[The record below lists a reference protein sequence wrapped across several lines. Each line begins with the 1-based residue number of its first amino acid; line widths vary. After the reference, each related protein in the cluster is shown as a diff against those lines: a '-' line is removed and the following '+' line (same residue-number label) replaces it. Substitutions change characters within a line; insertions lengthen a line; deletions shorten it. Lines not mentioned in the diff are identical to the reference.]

1 MVADNHTGRR
11 EFLNKAGAAAGVVG
25 LTSAAGCTG
34 NGGDGGDGS
43 GGDGGDGSG
52 GDGSGDDGSG
62 DDGSGDDGSE
72 QELGD
77 PLPTYTY
84 LNNAQS
90 YNPPRH
96 DAINLISSQLGELG
110 FDMEVEVLEWGTLFN
125 RVDVEYDYD
134 FSTWHTFFTIDPVLE
149 FNSTLYSENTSQGD
163 GNFAGYENS
172 DADELIDQYLAEP
185 DSDTRIDL
193 VHELQQILMDDLPQ
207 MPVVHMP
214 QLAVWNNNQVDNWQP
229 DLPLGY
235 NSYWTMINL
244 EMQGDTTTMK
254 GYWPETLST
263 MNVLGHNDE
272 NKHVYQ
278 FTVMYDTLLRLN
290 NEGELDTEVSLATE
304 YERVDETTFEYTIRD
319 HVWHDGEDLTTEDVA
334 FTYNYI
340 AENEVPLFSVQA
352 QYIDSAEAVDDS
364 TVRINLSETLGPF
377 NTLVATQ
384 IPIIPEHR
392 WADRDNPSQVN
403 VEEPVG
409 SGPLQFDYWE
419 QGSEFGLTSF
429 DEHFA
434 PVDFEER
441 FWRVIPEA
449 STVWSNLIDGTL
461 NYEPF
466 GRIDRQLDQNRG
478 EDVISVNSR
487 PATSFWHCT
496 PNERSDGL
504 GDAAVRKA
512 VYNAIPR
519 SSIVD
524 QILFGLPE
532 PGFNVVSPAFGPLH
546 TEDIT
551 TYEESLETGRQRLQD
566 AGYVYDDE
574 GRVHFP
580 AE

>member
-1 MVADNHTGRR
+1 MVAENHTGRR
-11 EFLNKAGAAAGVVG
+11 EFLSKAGAATGVAG

-34 NGGDGGDGS
+34 DDGGGDGS
-43 GGDGGDGSG
+43 GDGSSDDGSGDGS
-52 GDGSGDDGSG
+52 SGDDGSG
-62 DDGSGDDGSE
+62 DGTSDQD
-72 QELGD
+72 LGD
-77 PLPTYTY
+77 TLPTYTY

-96 DAINLISSQLGELG
+96 DAINLIADQLGDLG
-110 FDMEVEVLEWGTLFN
+110 LDTEVEVLEWGTLFN

-149 FNSTLYSENTSQGD
+149 LSTTLYSENTSEGD
-163 GNFAGYENS
+163 GNFAGYENP
-172 DADELIDQYLAEP
+172 DADELMDQYLVEP
-185 DSDTRIDL
+185 DPDTRVDL
-193 VHELQQILMDDLPQ
+193 VHELQQILMDDVPQ
-207 MPVVHMP
+207 MPVVDMP
-214 QLAVWNNNQVDNWQP
+214 DLAVFNNNQVDNWQQE
-229 DLPLGY
+229 LELGY

-244 EMQGDTTTMK
+244 EMQGDETTLK
-254 GYWPETLST
+254 GYWPETIST

-290 NEGELDTEVSLATE
+290 ADGEFDTEVSLATD
-304 YERVDETTFEYTIRD
+304 YERIDETTFEYTIRD
-319 HVWHDGEDLTTEDVA
+319 HSFHDGEDLTAEDVA

-340 AENEVPLFSVQA
+340 NDNEVPLFSVQA
-352 QYIDSAEAVDDS
+352 GFLEGAEVVDES
-364 TVRINLSETLGPF
+364 TVRINLSEPLGPF
-377 NTLVATQ
+377 NRLVATQ
-384 IPIIPEHR
+384 LPILPEHL
-392 WADRDNPSQVN
+392 WADRDNPSQAN
-403 VEEPVG
+403 IQEPVG

-434 PVDFEER
+434 PVDFDDR
-441 FWRVIPEA
+441 FWRIIPEA

-466 GRIDRQLDQNRG
+466 GRIDRQLDQNRS
-478 EDVISVNSR
+478 EDVISVQSQ

-504 GDAAVRKA
+504 DDPEVRKA
-512 VYNAIPR
+512 VYSTIPR

-524 QILFGLPE
+524 QILFGVPE
-532 PGFNVVSPAFGPLH
+532 PGFNIVSPAFGPLH
-546 TEDIT
+546 TDDVT
-551 TYEESLETGRQRLQD
+551 TYEEGVEAGQQRLQD
-566 AGYVYDDE
+566 AGYAYDDE
-574 GRVHFP
+574 GLVHFP

>member
-1 MVADNHTGRR
+1 MSVGDNTNRR
-11 EFLNKAGAAAGVVG
+11 EFLTKAGAAAGVAG
-25 LTSAAGCTG
+25 LTSLAGCS
-34 NGGDGGDGS
+34 GDGS
-43 GGDGGDGSG
+43 GGDGGDG
-52 GDGSGDDGSG
+52 GDGSDGDDS
-62 DDGSGDDGSE
+62 DTTSADPEDI
-72 QELGD
+72 GD

-96 DAINLISSQLGELG
+96 DAINLIADQLGDLG
-110 FDMEVEVLEWGTLFN
+110 LDMEVEVLEWGTLFN

-149 FNSTLYSENTSQGD
+149 LSTTLYSENTTDGD
-163 GNFAGYENS
+163 GNYAGYENP
-172 DADELIDQYLAEP
+172 DADELMDQYLVEP
-185 DSDTRIDL
+185 DPDARVDL
-193 VHELQQILMDDLPQ
+193 VHDLQNTLMEDVPQ
-207 MPVVHMP
+207 MPVVDMVD
-214 QLAVWNNNQVDNWQP
+214 LAVFNNNQVGNWEQE
-229 DLPLGY
+229 LELGY

-244 EMQGDTTTMK
+244 EMQGDETTLK

-272 NKHVYQ
+272 NKHTYQ

-290 NEGELDTEVSLATE
+290 GDGEFDTEVSLATD
-304 YERVDETTFEYTIRD
+304 YERVDDTTFEYTIRTD
-319 HVWHDGEDLTTEDVA
+319 HSFHDGEPLTAEDVA

-340 AENEVPLFSVQA
+340 NDNEVPLFSVQA
-352 QYIDSAEAVDDS
+352 GFLEGAEVVDES
-364 TVRINLSETLGPF
+364 TVRINLSEPLGPF
-377 NTLVATQ
+377 NRLVATQ
-384 IPIIPEHR
+384 LPILPEHR
-392 WADRDNPSQVN
+392 WADRDEPSQVN
-403 VEEPVG
+403 VQEPVG

-419 QGSEFGLTSF
+419 QGSEFGLTRF

-478 EDVISVNSR
+478 EDNITVESQ

-496 PNERSDGL
+496 PNERSEGL
-504 GDAAVRKA
+504 DDPAVRRA
-512 VYNAIPR
+512 VYNSIPR
-519 SSIVD
+519 TAIVD
-524 QILFGLPE
+524 QVLFGVPE
-532 PGFNVVSPAFGPLH
+532 TGFNVVSPAFGPLH
-546 TEDIT
+546 TEDVP
-551 TYEESLETGRQRLQD
+551 TYEESVETGRQRLRD
-566 AGYVYDDE
+566 ADYVYDEE
-574 GRVHFP
+574 GMVHFP